1 MTSIKKT
8 KKQKGGAVK
17 VRELKKIKLQNAAQS
32 CYNIKNLFQKSADGF
47 KKNINIPT
55 CQDVIINELQNED
68 VNNPEPI
75 VSSILFNY
83 FYFYF
88 KYLYKLYLY
97 CFKNTYINHKIN
109 ISNIYLI

>member
-1 MTSIKKT
+1 MSSIKKTT

-55 CQDVIINELQNED
+55 CQDVIIN
-68 VNNPEPI
+68 
-75 VSSILFNY
+75 
-83 FYFYF
+83 
-88 KYLYKLYLY
+88 
-97 CFKNTYINHKIN
+97 
-109 ISNIYLI
+109 